1 MLGMKILLAGNLNV
15 GKSQLFSR
23 ITGIGVISANYPGTT
38 VQFEEA
44 SVTFKGE
51 KISVFDLPGT
61 YSLAGETEDELV
73 ATKLLAEKSPD
84 YVIAVLDATRLEQG
98 LVLLLQLIELG
109 YRVIVA
115 LNFMDQARKR
125 YTIDIDRLEKI
136 LMVPIVPTVATTGEG
151 VDRLMELVVSGTV
164 HRSPYVTRYDS
175 HIEAFLEDLAAG
187 SVSTES
193 GYPIRGASIKLLE
206 NNHYF
211 TGQFSPSVLE
221 FADEYRKEFREQHFE
236 DVEVHI
242 ARDRYG
248 EAGEI
253 ARQVIDWL
261 PKKDLSLKD
270 RISEVTLRPRT
281 GIPILIAVLVAI
293 FISIVVVGGSLETLM
308 HEVYVVVVGDFFDR
322 LASWIGGTPGQAI
335 ATGIDLSIQAI
346 IAIVIPYILVFYL
359 ILGLLE
365 DSGYLPR
372 VVMLLDGV
380 MLRLG
385 LHGRAII
392 PMVVGTGCNVP
403 AILATRTLESKR
415 ERLILASVIVVAVP
429 CSAQTVIIIGT
440 VGQNAGILW
449 AALIYLILLALILIL
464 GRVLHLVMKKEPP
477 SLVIEIPELS
487 MPSVRNILMKTW
499 LRIKDFFTIA
509 FPLLLVGSLILE
521 FLMLYNILDALV
533 EPLAPLTLGF
543 LGLPPVIVVALFFG
557 VLRKEMALQI
567 LFVIFSLG
575 LGADLGTVLTDQQ
588 LFVFALVMA
597 TYMPCLGVLAA
608 LIKEFGVKEAIVLSI
623 GSILLALLLGGL
635 ANLMFIIAG

>member
-1 MLGMKILLAGNLNV
+1 MKILLAGNLNV

-38 VQFEEA
+38 VTFEEA
-44 SVTFKGE
+44 SVTFHGE
-51 KISVFDLPGT
+51 KISVFDLPGI

-73 ATKLLAEKSPD
+73 ATRLLAEKKPD

-125 YTIDIDRLEKI
+125 YTIDIDRLERT

-175 HIEAFLEDLAAG
+175 HLEAFLEDIAEG
-187 SVSTES
+187 SVSTGS

-206 NNHYF
+206 GNHFF

-221 FADEYRKEFREQHFE
+221 FADQYRKEFREQHYE

-248 EAGEI
+248 EAGKVANE
-253 ARQVIDWL
+253 VISWL

-270 RISEVTLRPRT
+270 RISEITLRPKT
-281 GIPILIAVLVAI
+281 GIPILIAVLVGI
-293 FISIVVVGGSLETLM
+293 FLSVVIVGGMLETLM
-308 HEVYVVVVGDFFDR
+308 ADLYAAIVGDFFTQ
-322 LASWIGGTPGQAI
+322 LASWIGGRAGQAI
-335 ATGIDLSIQAI
+335 AQGIDLSIQAI

-372 VVMLLDGV
+372 VVMLLDGL

-415 ERLILASVIVVAVP
+415 ERLILATIIVMAVP

-440 VGQNAGILW
+440 VGQHAGILY
-449 AALIYLILLALILIL
+449 AAAIYLILLGLMLVL
-464 GRVLHLVMKKEPP
+464 GRVLHLVLKQEPP
-477 SLVIEIPELS
+477 SLVIEIPDLS
-487 MPSVRNILMKTW
+487 VPSMRNILSKTW
-499 LRIKDFFTIA
+499 LRIKDFFIIA
-509 FPLLLVGSLILE
+509 FPLLIIGSLVLE
-521 FLMLYNILDALV
+521 FLMLYNVLDSLV
-533 EPLAPLTLGF
+533 DPLSPLTMGL
-543 LGLPPVIVVALFFG
+543 LGLPPVIIVALIFG

-567 LFVIFSLG
+567 LFVIFSLSV
-575 LGADLGTVLTDQQ
+575 GADLGLVLSDQQ

-597 TYMPCLGVLAA
+597 TYMPCIGVLAA
-608 LIKEFGVKEAIVLSI
+608 LVKEFGVRDSVLVSVSSIVF
-623 GSILLALLLGGL
+623 AFLLGGL
-635 ANLMFIIAG
+635 ANLVFILT